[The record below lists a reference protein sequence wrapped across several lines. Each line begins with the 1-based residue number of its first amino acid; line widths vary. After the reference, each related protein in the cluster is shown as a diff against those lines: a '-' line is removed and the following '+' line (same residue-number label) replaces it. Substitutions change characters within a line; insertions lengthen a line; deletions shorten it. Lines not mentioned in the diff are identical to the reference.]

1 MNTNSEINALLYNTT
16 NMNSLSRNSSI
27 LLKKYKN
34 NRVKTVMIMNRYK
47 KRKKLLD
54 KGLDLVKIYK
64 YSPNSINTL
73 INTGNITTKR
83 GQSISNYL
91 RGKATMKNEPTGDL
105 FATKMIV
112 AKKPFTFLGQ
122 KVNGFI
128 PFDSSSNLKETH
140 AYAKF
145 IGRRL
150 RFKYLNDIKPKFTIF
165 SEKHGGG
172 LFF

>member
-1 MNTNSEINALLYNTT
+1 MNANSEINALLYNTT

-64 YSPNSINTL
+64 YSPNNINTL

-83 GQSISNYL
+83 G
-91 RGKATMKNEPTGDL
+91 
-105 FATKMIV
+105 
-112 AKKPFTFLGQ
+112 
-122 KVNGFI
+122 
-128 PFDSSSNLKETH
+128 
-140 AYAKF
+140 
-145 IGRRL
+145 
-150 RFKYLNDIKPKFTIF
+150 
-165 SEKHGGG
+165 
-172 LFF
+172 